1 MRHSFRDSRG
11 EVGAVLRLLGEVAAH
26 VDGAP
31 VDLGPPKQRCVLAAL
46 VVERGRVVPIDRLAE
61 RVWGT
66 AVPLRGRESVHS
78 YISRLRRAL
87 SEVEGVAV
95 VRRSGGYALLVEA
108 TPPPVD
114 LYLFQDL
121 RAKAA
126 AEGDDARTA
135 SALTEALALWR
146 GPALTGLTGEWADTE
161 RDRLERARLAAQ
173 LDLAET
179 RLRLGEG
186 TELVAGLA
194 GLAAAHPYDERIARQ
209 YMTALHQAGRPA
221 DALQHYREVHARL
234 TEDLGIE
241 PAAGLKDTHRRILV
255 RDPAGGDHEVRD
267 PESPAVPP
275 AGIVARRTCL
285 PRDLPDFTGREAE
298 LARLAAS
305 AGDRAAVH
313 TVDGMAG
320 VGKTAFAVH
329 TGHLLADRF
338 PDGVLFVDLQGH
350 SAGKLPLTADEALD
364 VLLGQ
369 LGITAAGDAKAQWR
383 AKTAA
388 LRILVIFDNAVDE
401 TQVAPL
407 LPAGP
412 SLVIVTSRA
421 RLPDLAGARP
431 LSLAVLPAEEA
442 TAFFARL
449 VGPDRAAA
457 EPEAVAHIVR
467 LCAGLPLA
475 LRLSGARLAHRTAWP
490 IAHLSAQLADTRWR
504 LPKLFADR
512 EVALAF
518 RMSHEHLRPVD
529 QRLFYALGR
538 HPGADADTAVLA
550 AMTDLP
556 VDQADDA
563 LQRLVDVHLAEEAV
577 PGRYRQHDLLRQYA
591 RGLSDDPRMTE
602 KLLDHYLTAVTDA
615 QTHLE
620 EGGPATGAAHAW
632 LMAER
637 GNLLAAT
644 RCAAAEGYSDYAWQ
658 LAISFWHFL
667 GRDLDGDPIELLE
680 QGLASARGTAEG
692 GEGLLNTLLAL
703 AHWSAGHT
711 SRAYDLLTASAK
723 QRENTESHAHTLALL
738 GLMHLRRG
746 DHARAAQHAEA
757 ASGELA
763 GLARLSPLGIDAKI
777 ITCWTRGVVRWLEGE
792 HETALAFLR
801 TAYSGCEELGRL
813 SPNDHVLTALARC
826 LIALGESEE
835 ALGHLH
841 QAREVRQRIGDKAGE
856 AEALVLIGT
865 AERSAGRAR
874 QALEPQRAAV
884 PMLDDDARLQAHAR
898 IELGRTLAALGNRT
912 EAIRNHELAL
922 TIAVR
927 GDHLH
932 EQAQAHHELSRLLT
946 DDPLTAGKHQE
957 AAAEIATRLDLKC
970 PESLPHLRPAGW

>member
-1 MRHSFRDSRG
+1 
-11 EVGAVLRLLGEVAAH
+11 VGAVLRLLGEVTACI
-26 VDGAP
+26 DGVP

-95 VRRSGGYALLVEA
+95 VRRSGGYALIAET

-126 AEGDDARTA
+126 ADGDDARTA
-135 SALTEALALWR
+135 SALAEALALWR
-146 GPALTGLTGEWADTE
+146 GPALTGLTGEWADAE

-186 TELVAGLA
+186 TGLVAELA
-194 GLAAAHPYDERIARQ
+194 GLAAAHPYDERVARQ

-241 PAAGLKDTHRRILV
+241 PTAGLKDTHRQILV
-255 RDPAGGDHEVRD
+255 RGPAGRD
-267 PESPAVPP
+267 PR
-275 AGIVARRTCL
+275 AGHSRLGTVARRTCL
-285 PRDLPDFTGREAE
+285 PRDLPDFTGRDDE

-305 AGDRAAVH
+305 AGDRATVY

-329 TGHLLADRF
+329 TGHLLAGRF

-369 LGITAAGDAKAQWR
+369 LGVAVAGDAKAQWR

-388 LRILVIFDNAVDE
+388 LRLLVIFDNAVDE

-407 LPAGP
+407 LPAGTG
-412 SLVIVTSRA
+412 LVIVTSRA
-421 RLPDLAGARP
+421 RLPALAGARP
-431 LSLAVLPAEEA
+431 LSLAVLPDEEA

-449 VGPDRAAA
+449 VGADRAAA

-529 QRLFYALGR
+529 QRLFSALGR

-550 AMTDLP
+550 AMTELP
-556 VDQADDA
+556 PEQADDA

-591 RGLSDDPRMTE
+591 RGLSDAPRMTE
-602 KLLDHYLTAVTDA
+602 KMLDHYLTAITDA
-615 QTHLE
+615 EASLE
-620 EGGPATGAAHAW
+620 DGGQAAEAARAW

-644 RCAAAEGYSDYAWQ
+644 RCAAAEGYRNHAWQ

-667 GRDLDGDPIELLE
+667 ERDLAGDPIELLE
-680 QGLASARGTAEG
+680 QGLAVTPGTAEG

-711 SRAYDLLTASAK
+711 SRAHDLLTASAK

-738 GLMHLRRG
+738 GLMHLQRG

-763 GLARLSPLGIDAKI
+763 GLPRLSPLGIDAEI
-777 ITCWTRGVVRWLEGE
+777 ITCWTRGVVRWLTGE
-792 HETALAFLR
+792 HETALNFLR
-801 TAYSGCEELGRL
+801 TAYAGCEELGRL

-826 LIALGESEE
+826 LISLGGTEE

-841 QAREVRQRIGDKAGE
+841 QARELRQRIGDREGE

-865 AERSAGRAR
+865 AERAAGRAH
-874 QALEPQRAAV
+874 QAVEPQRAAV
-884 PMLDDDARLQAHAR
+884 PMLDDDARLHAHAL
-898 IELGRTLAALGNRT
+898 IELGRTLAALGDGT
-912 EAIRNHELAL
+912 EAIRHHELAL

-927 GDHLH
+927 GEHLH
-932 EQAQAHHELSRLLT
+932 EQAQAHHELARLRT
-946 DDPLTAGKHQE
+946 DDSRAAGKHRQ
-957 AAAEIATRLDLKC
+957 AAAELATRLDLKH